1 MTGRFRC
8 GTGTSI
14 DWGNAPVIARCWCS
28 GLLFE
33 LDLIAQGDAVGARH
47 GDLRLQ
53 PGPAAINSTAVHGH
67 QAEAAALVETQRIK
81 VVVRGDYPQAHAPL
95 LPGQLPGSLDQR
107 GTRTTP
113 LLIGVESEDLAL
125 PPVVR
130 RHVGEHG
137 QQAPAGGLGDK
148 RRMIQG
154 MNQLSQAGRP
164 ETVVPGKERLGSSP
178 VGGLPLSDLH
188 RTNITGR
195 EKGTMVLPARTF
207 RGRRR
212 PAGTPAAA
220 RADVPGRHQRWPAE
234 AEPVIFR
241 SRLKAQKK
249 VAGIVLAAGVQDVA
263 EGLDVAF
270 QERFVMV
277 HYRGP
282 ALLGA
287 DHLDQVAQEA
297 GAPGAVKG
305 GEHVRFQ
312 RMRDAG
318 SQVAVL
324 GQHPGCQDEHLLEA
338 RRPGLDL
345 QYLYLPSR
353 LLSTITHPPIMPPA
367 GTGLRPDAVHKPGS
381 PRS

>member
-1 MTGRFRC
+1 
-8 GTGTSI
+8 
-14 DWGNAPVIARCWCS
+14 
-28 GLLFE
+28 
-33 LDLIAQGDAVGARH
+33 
-47 GDLRLQ
+47 
-53 PGPAAINSTAVHGH
+53 
-67 QAEAAALVETQRIK
+67 
-81 VVVRGDYPQAHAPL
+81 
-95 LPGQLPGSLDQR
+95 
-107 GTRTTP
+107 
-113 LLIGVESEDLAL
+113 
-125 PPVVR
+125 
-130 RHVGEHG
+130 
-137 QQAPAGGLGDK
+137 
-148 RRMIQG
+148 
-154 MNQLSQAGRP
+154 
-164 ETVVPGKERLGSSP
+164 
-178 VGGLPLSDLH
+178 
-188 RTNITGR
+188 
-195 EKGTMVLPARTF
+195 
-207 RGRRR
+207 
-212 PAGTPAAA
+212 
-220 RADVPGRHQRWPAE
+220 
-234 AEPVIFR
+234 
-241 SRLKAQKK
+241 
-249 VAGIVLAAGVQDVA
+249 
-263 EGLDVAF
+263 
-270 QERFVMV
+270 MV